1 MKSIAFPAIGTGKL
15 QYPPI
20 EVAAAFFEAARY
32 FEMKIPHAYLKDMTI
47 VIYGTDEHIFK
58 VSKRVGLGFKT
69 FHAVLNCA

>member
-15 QYPPI
+15 QYPPR

-47 VIYGTDEHIFK
+47 VIYEADELIFK
-58 VSKRVGLGFKT
+58 VSKRVGI
-69 FHAVLNCA
+69 